1 MKILVTGAAGLIGS
15 HLVDL
20 LLKDGHSVVGIDDL
34 SFGNR
39 LNILEASKKNN
50 YTFIKAKL
58 QTIPLL
64 TQKFDVIYHLASMK
78 KPIKGSL
85 KSSYVMEENYS
96 MTKVMVEEALRYGS
110 HLIFTS
116 TSDVYGNSSTFSEDE
131 PITIGPPTNERYSYA
146 MSKLYSEQYIL
157 NEVAQ
162 SDLNATIA
170 RVFGCASWR
179 SNKSWSGGHIPVFVH
194 NALLDKDITIH
205 GDGLQT
211 RSICHALDITNGLK
225 LMLNNLQEVNNQIIN
240 LGTDQQTTVKE
251 VAEYIVKQTDSRS
264 KLNFETREVSFG
276 DYKEIL
282 TRFANTNK
290 AKNLL
295 GFEVK
300 HSTFEVIDEMIEK
313 FNNENSGYY
322 SC

>member
-1 MKILVTGAAGLIGS
+1 V
-15 HLVDL
+15 
-20 LLKDGHSVVGIDDL
+20 
-34 SFGNR
+34 
-39 LNILEASKKNN
+39 
-50 YTFIKAKL
+50 
-58 QTIPLL
+58 
-64 TQKFDVIYHLASMK
+64 
-78 KPIKGSL
+78 
-85 KSSYVMEENYS
+85 
-96 MTKVMVEEALRYGS
+96 
-110 HLIFTS
+110 
-116 TSDVYGNSSTFSEDE
+116 
-131 PITIGPPTNERYSYA
+131 
-146 MSKLYSEQYIL
+146 
-157 NEVAQ
+157 
-162 SDLNATIA
+162 
-170 RVFGCASWR
+170 
-179 SNKSWSGGHIPVFVH
+179 PVFVH
-194 NALLDKDITIH
+194 NALLGKDITIH

-211 RSICHALDITNGLK
+211 RSICHALDIANGLK
-225 LMLNNLQEVNNQIIN
+225 LMLNNLKEVNNQIIN

>member
-1 MKILVTGAAGLIGS
+1 
-15 HLVDL
+15 
-20 LLKDGHSVVGIDDL
+20 
-34 SFGNR
+34 
-39 LNILEASKKNN
+39 
-50 YTFIKAKL
+50 
-58 QTIPLL
+58 
-64 TQKFDVIYHLASMK
+64 
-78 KPIKGSL
+78 
-85 KSSYVMEENYS
+85 
-96 MTKVMVEEALRYGS
+96 
-110 HLIFTS
+110 
-116 TSDVYGNSSTFSEDE
+116 
-131 PITIGPPTNERYSYA
+131 
-146 MSKLYSEQYIL
+146 
-157 NEVAQ
+157 
-162 SDLNATIA
+162 
-170 RVFGCASWR
+170 
-179 SNKSWSGGHIPVFVH
+179 
-194 NALLDKDITIH
+194 
-205 GDGLQT
+205 
-211 RSICHALDITNGLK
+211 
-225 LMLNNLQEVNNQIIN
+225 MLNNLQEVNNQIIN

>member
-20 LLKDGHSVVGIDDL
+20 LLEDGHIVTGIDDL

-39 LNILEASKKNN
+39 LNILEACKKEN
-50 YTFIKAKL
+50 YTFIKTKV
-58 QTIPLL
+58 QNIPFSS
-64 TQKFDVIYHLASMK
+64 QKFDIIYHLASMK

-85 KSSYVMEENYS
+85 KSSYIMDENSS
-96 MTKVMVEEALRYGS
+96 MTKTVVEEALKYGS
-110 HLIFTS
+110 HLIFSS
-116 TSDVYGNSSTFSEDE
+116 TSDVYGNSSTFHESE

-146 MSKLYSEQYIL
+146 LSKLYSEQYIL
-157 NEVAQ
+157 NESFQ
-162 SDLNATIA
+162 SNLNTTIV

-179 SNKSWSGGHIPVFVH
+179 SNKSWSGGHIPVFIH
-194 NALLDKDITIH
+194 NSILNKNITIH

-211 RSICHALDITNGLK
+211 RSICHALDIANGLK
-225 LMLNNLQEVNNQIIN
+225 LILNHLITLNKQIIN

-251 VAEYIVKQTDSRS
+251 VAEYIINKTHSNS
-264 KLNFETREVSFG
+264 KLIFEPRELSFG
-276 DYKEIL
+276 NYKEIL
-282 TRFANTNK
+282 TRFANTEK

-295 GFEVK
+295 GFK
-300 HSTFEVIDEMIEK
+300 INYSTFDVIDEMIK
-313 FNNENSGYY
+313 IFNDENSSYY

>member
-1 MKILVTGAAGLIGS
+1 
-15 HLVDL
+15 
-20 LLKDGHSVVGIDDL
+20 
-34 SFGNR
+34 
-39 LNILEASKKNN
+39 
-50 YTFIKAKL
+50 
-58 QTIPLL
+58 
-64 TQKFDVIYHLASMK
+64 MK

-96 MTKVMVEEALRYGS
+96 MTEVVVEEALRYNS

-116 TSDVYGNSSTFSEDE
+116 TSDVYGNSFTFSEDE

-157 NEVAQ
+157 NETTQ
-162 SDLNATIA
+162 SELNATIV

-179 SNKSWSGGHIPVFVH
+179 SNKSWSGGHVPVFVH

-211 RSICHALDITNGLK
+211 RSICHALDIANGLK
-225 LMLNNLQEVNNQIIN
+225 LMLNNLEGINKQIIN

-251 VAEYIVKQTDSRS
+251 VAEYIVKKTNSSS
-264 KLNFETREVSFG
+264 KLNFESRETSFG
-276 DYKEIL
+276 NYKEIL
-282 TRFANTNK
+282 TRFANTSK
-290 AKNLL
+290 AKDLL

-300 HSTFEVIDEMIEK
+300 HSTFEVIDEMIKK
-313 FNNENSGYY
+313 FNDENSGYY

>member
-1 MKILVTGAAGLIGS
+1 MRILVTGAAGLIGS

-20 LLKDGHSVVGIDDL
+20 LLEEGHEVVGIDDL

-39 LNILEASKKNN
+39 LNILEASKQST
-50 YTFIKAKL
+50 YVFIKTKL

-64 TQKFDVIYHLASMK
+64 HQEFDVIYHLASMK

-85 KSSYVMEENYS
+85 KSSHVMDENYS
-96 MTKVMVEEALRYGS
+96 MTQVVVQEALKFGS

-116 TSDVYGNSSTFSEDE
+116 TSDVYGNSLTFSEDE

-157 NEVAQ
+157 NEVTQ
-162 SDLNATIA
+162 SDLNATIV

-179 SNKSWSGGHIPVFVH
+179 SNKSWSGGHIPTFVH
-194 NALLDKDITIH
+194 NALLDRDITIH

-211 RSICHALDITNGLK
+211 RSICHALDIANGLK
-225 LMLNNLQEVNNQIIN
+225 LMLNNLKEINNQIIN
-240 LGTDQQTTVKE
+240 LGTDQQTTIKE
-251 VAEYIVKQTDSRS
+251 VAEYIIKQTNSSS
-264 KLNFETREVSFG
+264 KLIFEPREISFG
-276 DYKEIL
+276 NYKEIL

-300 HSTFEVIDEMIEK
+300 HSTFEVIDEIIK
-313 FNNENSGYY
+313 QFNNENSGYY
-322 SC
+322 SY